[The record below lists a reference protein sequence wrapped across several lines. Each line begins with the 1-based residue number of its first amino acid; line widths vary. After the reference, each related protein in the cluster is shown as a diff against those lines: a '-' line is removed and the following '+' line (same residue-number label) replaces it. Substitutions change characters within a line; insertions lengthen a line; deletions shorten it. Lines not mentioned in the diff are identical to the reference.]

1 MGVCRRFKREGIYV
15 YIQLIW
21 ASLVA
26 QMVKNLPAMQE
37 TWMRSLGG
45 ISGKM
50 PWRREWQPTPVFL
63 PGKFHGERSLV
74 DYSAWGSKGLDT
86 TEQLNHHRDT
96 VAKQSDTPFI
106 PPFTLLLFCV
116 FISFLCQIPLHT
128 MFTLSGMCPPINS
141 MTVWFGTGG

>member
-1 MGVCRRFKREGIYV
+1 MAAVGIPSRSAVKESACNEGDCLKRRSCSLDLWIGKIPRRRKW
-15 YIQLIW
+15 QLT
-21 ASLVA
+21 L
-26 QMVKNLPAMQE
+26 
-37 TWMRSLGG
+37 
-45 ISGKM
+45 
-50 PWRREWQPTPVFL
+50 VFL
-63 PGKFHGERSLV
+63 PGKFHGQRSLV

>member
-74 DYSAWGSKGLDT
+74 DYSAWGSKESDT
-86 TEQLNHHRDT
+86 TQQLSTTTQLIRFT
-96 VAKQSDTPFI
+96 VQQKVTQHCKAIIHQ
-106 PPFTLLLFCV
+106 
-116 FISFLCQIPLHT
+116 
-128 MFTLSGMCPPINS
+128 
-141 MTVWFGTGG
+141 